1 MSNIIQFPKEKF
13 GPPTNDAQLR
23 DQFNK
28 NKKRYVDNLVA
39 HYSSQLANKFAMHGF
54 KLEDEMF
61 LKDFAYTVET
71 IRSGLYRSLGMEHPF
86 QEIMNE
92 THKKI
97 DIAHEYEYID
107 EGDESEDF

>member
-1 MSNIIQFPKEKF
+1 MSNIIQFPKVKS

-23 DQFNK
+23 DQFAK
-28 NKKRYVDNLVA
+28 NKKKYVDNLVA

-71 IRSGLYRSLGMEHPF
+71 IRSGLYRSLGMTHPF
-86 QEIMNE
+86 Q
-92 THKKI
+92 
-97 DIAHEYEYID
+97 DLID
-107 EGDESEDF
+107 ETIDKIEVQHQYKYEEGADPEDFD

>member
-1 MSNIIQFPKEKF
+1 MSNIIQFPKEKS

-54 KLEDEMF
+54 KLEDELF

-86 QEIMNE
+86 QELMDE
-92 THKKI
+92 TTKKL
-97 DIAHEYEYID
+97 DIIKEYEYID
-107 EGDESEDF
+107 EGDDSSEF